1 MNLDN
6 QKEYWD
12 EVAEIK
18 TFTHPLDIELL
29 NPYLNKQSTIVDF
42 GCGYGRIV
50 KELTDLGFENVCGF
64 DTSKEL
70 IARGISEN
78 NLSLYHIDNPT
89 DIKLEDN
96 SIDLIILFAV
106 LTCIPSNEGQNSLIS
121 LLLSKLKKGG
131 ILYISDYYLQENS
144 VEVERYEYLN
154 GDKNNFGV
162 FKLPEGAIFRHH
174 TKEWIKTLTKDFE
187 IISETPIIV
196 ETMNGNIANGFQLIA
211 KK

>member
-18 TFTHPLDIELL
+18 TFTHPINIELL
-29 NPYLNKQSTIVDF
+29 NPFLNKQSTIVDF

-70 IARGISEN
+70 ISRGISEN
-78 NLSLYHIDNPT
+78 NLALYHIENPT
-89 DIKLEDN
+89 ELTLEDN
-96 SIDLIILFAV
+96 SVDCIILFAV
-106 LTCIPSNEGQNSLIS
+106 LTCIPSNEGQNNLID

-131 ILYISDYYLQENS
+131 ILYISDYYLQEKS
-144 VEVERYEYLN
+144 VEVDRYEYLN
-154 GDKNNFGV
+154 GDKNNFGI
-162 FKLPEGAIFRHH
+162 FRLPEGATFRHH

-187 IISETPIIV
+187 ILIENPLIV
-196 ETMNGNIANGFQLIA
+196 KTMNGNIANGFQLIG

>member
-18 TFTHPLDIELL
+18 TFTHPIDIELL
-29 NPYLNKQSTIVDF
+29 NPFLNKQSTIVDF

-50 KELTDLGFENVCGF
+50 KELRDLGFENVCGF

-78 NLSLYHIDNPT
+78 DLTLYHIENPT
-89 DIKLEDN
+89 ELTLEDN
-96 SIDLIILFAV
+96 SVDCIVLFAV
-106 LTCIPSNEGQNSLIS
+106 LTCIPSNEGQNNLIK

-131 ILYISDYYLQENS
+131 ILYISDYYLQEKS
-144 VEVERYEYLN
+144 VEVERYDYLN

-162 FKLPEGAIFRHH
+162 FKLPEGATFRHH

-187 IISETPIIV
+187 ILIEKPLIV
-196 ETMNGNIANGFQLIA
+196 KTMNGNIANGFQIIG

>member
-1 MNLDN
+1 MDLDN

-18 TFTHPLDIELL
+18 TFTHPIDIELI
-29 NPYLNKQSTIVDF
+29 NKFLNKRSRVVDF

-50 KELTDLGFENVCGF
+50 KELTDLGFENASGF

-78 NLSLYHIDNPT
+78 NLSIYHIENPT
-89 DIKLEDN
+89 DLKLEDN
-96 SIDLIILFAV
+96 SVDCIILFAV
-106 LTCIPSNEGQNSLIS
+106 LTCIPSNEGQKSLIN

-131 ILYISDYYLQENS
+131 IIYISDYYIQEKS

-154 GDKNNFGV
+154 GDENNFGV
-162 FKLPEGAIFRHH
+162 FKLPEGATFRHH
-174 TKEWIKTLTKDFE
+174 TKEWIKTLMKDFE
-187 IISETPIIV
+187 ILIKKPLIV
-196 ETMNGNIANGFQLIA
+196 KTMNGNIANGFQIIG

>member
-18 TFTHPLDIELL
+18 TFTHPINIELL
-29 NPYLNKQSTIVDF
+29 NPFLNKQSTIVDF

-70 IARGISEN
+70 ISRGISEN
-78 NLSLYHIDNPT
+78 NLALYHIENPT
-89 DIKLEDN
+89 ELTLEDN
-96 SIDLIILFAV
+96 SVDCIILFAV
-106 LTCIPSNEGQNSLIS
+106 LTCIPSNEGQNNLID

-131 ILYISDYYLQENS
+131 ILYISDYYLQEKS
-144 VEVERYEYLN
+144 VEVDRYEYLN

-162 FKLPEGAIFRHH
+162 FRLPEGATFRHH

-187 IISETPIIV
+187 ILIENPLIV
-196 ETMNGNIANGFQLIA
+196 KTMNGNIANGFQLIG